1 MYLNN
6 WSVKMG
12 KEKSFETKIK
22 DYIEN
27 CGGWFIKYWGGG
39 KYTKTGIPDL
49 LACINGDF
57 YGIEVKS
64 ETGKPSTLQLMNLNK
79 INNAG
84 GYAILL
90 YPKDFENF
98 KKLIQG
104 DKSVYAELKKRWL
117 SKWERQQQQISH

>member
-1 MYLNN
+1 
-6 WSVKMG
+6 MG

-57 YGIEVKS
+57 YGIEVKAPN
-64 ETGKPSTLQLMNLNK
+64 GRVSTLQLMNLNK

-98 KKLIQG
+98 KKLIHG

-117 SKWERQQQQISH
+117 SKWERQRQRILH

>member
-1 MYLNN
+1 
-6 WSVKMG
+6 MG

-104 DKSVYAELKKRWL
+104 DKSVYVELKKRWL
-117 SKWERQQQQISH
+117 SKWERQQQRILQR

>member
-1 MYLNN
+1 
-6 WSVKMG
+6 MG
-12 KEKSFETKIK
+12 KEKSFETKVK

-27 CGGWFIKYWGGG
+27 YGGWFIKYWGGG
-39 KYTKTGIPDL
+39 KYTKRGIPDL

-64 ETGKPSTLQLMNLNK
+64 ETGTPSTLNK

-90 YPKDFENF
+90 YPEDFENF
-98 KKLIQG
+98 KKLIHG

-117 SKWERQQQQISH
+117 IKWERRRQQISR

>member
-1 MYLNN
+1 
-6 WSVKMG
+6 VG
-12 KEKSFETKIK
+12 KEKSFETKVK

-27 CGGWFIKYWGGG
+27 YGGWFIKYWGGG

-117 SKWERQQQQISH
+117 SKWESQQQQILH